1 MSSTAPRHTA
11 LDALHRSLGA
21 TMTDFAGWD
30 MPLRYG
36 SERDEHTAVRTRAG
50 LFDLSHMGEITVT
63 GPQAASFLN
72 HALVGNIASVG
83 TGRARYT
90 MICRSD
96 GGILDDLI
104 VYRLAETEA
113 GSAHY
118 MVVANASNA
127 QVVLDA
133 LTERAA
139 GFDVE
144 VRDDRDAYAL
154 IAVQGPQSAGVLT
167 SLTDA
172 DLDGLKYYAGLP
184 GTVAGVPA
192 LIARTGYT
200 GEDGFELFVKPEH
213 AVELW
218 QALTKAGEGVGLVPC
233 GLSCRDTL
241 RLEAGMPLYGH
252 ELSTSLTP
260 FDAGLGRVVKFEKEG
275 DFVGREALQEAATRS
290 EQNPRGS
297 SSAWSPRAA
306 GSRAPDTPSSRTA
319 GSSAR
324 SPPAPPPPRWASRSR
339 WRTSTRRTRH
349 RARPVSEWTSGAV
362 TSRTRSWRCRSTSV
376 RSSGRKQS
384 ACVTLRTFRCSRTFP
399 AVPLHQHSPAYRRIQ
414 AMSNPQQLRY
424 SKEHEWLSGAENG
437 VSTVGIT
444 EHAANAL
451 GDVVFVQLPEVGA
464 GVTAGETCGELE
476 STKSVSDLYSPVNG
490 EVTEVNED
498 VVNDPSLVNS
508 APFEGGWLF
517 KVRVAEEPADL
528 LSADEYTAFSAG

>member
-1 MSSTAPRHTA
+1 MTSSAPRHTA

-36 SERDEHTAVRTRAG
+36 SERDEHNAVRTRAG

-63 GPQAASFLN
+63 GPQAAELLN
-72 HALVGNIASVG
+72 FALVGNIASVG
-83 TGRARYT
+83 VGRARYT
-90 MICRSD
+90 MICRED

-104 VYRLAETEA
+104 VYRLGESE
-113 GSAHY
+113 Y

-139 GFDVE
+139 GFDAE

-154 IAVQGPQSAGVLT
+154 IAVQGPESPGILA

-260 FDAGLGRVVKFEKEG
+260 FDAGLGRVVKFEKDG
-275 DFVGREALQEAATRS
+275 DFVGRAALREAA
-290 EQNPRGS
+290 ENAAHKPPRVLVGLV
-297 SSAWSPRAA
+297 AEGRRVPRAGYA
-306 GSRAPDTPSSRTA
+306 VVADGQVI
-319 GSSAR
+319 GE
-324 SPPAPPPPRWASRSR
+324 
-339 WRTSTRRTRH
+339 
-349 RARPVSEWTSGAV
+349 VTSGAPSP
-362 TSRTRSWRCRSTSV
+362 TL
-376 RSSGRKQS
+376 GRPI
-384 ACVTLRTFRCSRTFP
+384 AM
-399 AVPLHQHSPAYRRIQ
+399 AYVD
-414 AMSNPQQLRY
+414 A
-424 SKEHEWLSGAENG
+424 A
-437 VSTVGIT
+437 
-444 EHAANAL
+444 HAAP
-451 GDVVFVQLPEVGA
+451 GTA
-464 GVTAGETCGELE
+464 GVGVDIRGSHEP
-476 STKSVSDLYSPVNG
+476 Y
-490 EVTEVNED
+490 EVVA
-498 VVNDPSLVNS
+498 L
-508 APFEGGWLF
+508 PFY
-517 KVRVAEEPADL
+517 KRQK
-528 LSADEYTAFSAG
+528 

>member
-1 MSSTAPRHTA
+1 MSSTEPTEPRRTA

-30 MPLRYG
+30 MPLRYA
-36 SERDEHTAVRTRAG
+36 SERDEHLAVRTKAG

-63 GPQAASFLN
+63 GPQADRLLN
-72 HALVGNIASVG
+72 FALVGNIASVG
-83 TGRARYT
+83 VGRARYT
-90 MICRSD
+90 MICQAD

-104 VYRLAETEA
+104 VYRLADTEA
-113 GSAHY
+113 GSSHY

-139 GFDVE
+139 GFDAE

-154 IAVQGPQSAGVLT
+154 LAVQGPESSGILK

-218 QALTKAGEGVGLVPC
+218 QALTKAGEGAGLVPC

-252 ELSTSLTP
+252 ELTTALTP

-275 DFVGREALQEAATRS
+275 DFVGREALAEAASRA
-290 EQNPRGS
+290 EANPPRVLVGLV
-297 SSAWSPRAA
+297 AEGRRVPRAGYQVVA
-306 GSRAPDTPSSRTA
+306 G
-319 GSSAR
+319 GQ
-324 SPPAPPPPRWASRSR
+324 
-339 WRTSTRRTRH
+339 
-349 RARPVSEWTSGAV
+349 VIGEVTSGAP
-362 TSRTRSWRCRSTSV
+362 SP
-376 RSSGRKQS
+376 
-384 ACVTLRTFRCSRTFP
+384 TLGKP
-399 AVPLHQHSPAYRRIQ
+399 IAMAYVD
-414 AMSNPQQLRY
+414 A
-424 SKEHEWLSGAENG
+424 A
-437 VSTVGIT
+437 
-444 EHAANAL
+444 HAAP
-451 GDVVFVQLPEVGA
+451 GTEGVGVDIRGSHEPYDVVALPFY
-464 GVTAGETCGELE
+464 
-476 STKSVSDLYSPVNG
+476 KRQ
-490 EVTEVNED
+490 
-498 VVNDPSLVNS
+498 
-508 APFEGGWLF
+508 
-517 KVRVAEEPADL
+517 K
-528 LSADEYTAFSAG
+528 